1 MISRYDFIMRF
12 SKGIRDFTK
21 DTPSEWEYTRISSSF
36 SRDLPSIPRQN
47 GNVGGFRALLCA
59 DCLWTPHT
67 IGMFL
72 ISTEQCSDCVWAPH
86 TIGMSLIFNG
96 ATRELSMDSPQIG
109 MFLIS
114 MEQRSD
120 CVWAPHTI
128 GMSLIF
134 NGATRELSMDTSHN
148 RHVLDFN
155 GAMLGLSLD
164 TPHNR
169 HVPDFNGATRGL
181 SMDSP

>member
-96 ATRELSMDSPQIG
+96 ATRELS
-109 MFLIS
+109 L
-114 MEQRSD
+114 
-120 CVWAPHTI
+120 
-128 GMSLIF
+128 
-134 NGATRELSMDTSHN
+134 DTPHN

-155 GAMLGLSLD
+155 GATLGLTLD

-169 HVPDFNGATRGL
+169 HVPDFQRSNARIVYGFPIKSAYSSSLTAFKL
-181 SMDSP
+181 

>member
-21 DTPSEWEYTRISSSF
+21 DTPSEWECTRISSSF

-96 ATRELSMDSPQIG
+96 ATRELSMD
-109 MFLIS
+109 
-114 MEQRSD
+114 
-120 CVWAPHTI
+120 
-128 GMSLIF
+128 
-134 NGATRELSMDTSHN
+134 TSHN

>member
-96 ATRELSMDSPQIG
+96 ATRELSMD
-109 MFLIS
+109 
-114 MEQRSD
+114 
-120 CVWAPHTI
+120 
-128 GMSLIF
+128 
-134 NGATRELSMDTSHN
+134 TSHN

>member
-12 SKGIRDFTK
+12 SKGIRDFSK

-96 ATRELSMDSPQIG
+96 ATRELSMD
-109 MFLIS
+109 
-114 MEQRSD
+114 
-120 CVWAPHTI
+120 
-128 GMSLIF
+128 
-134 NGATRELSMDTSHN
+134 TSHN